1 MHPPIESALRYLY
14 LFIFPFVMV
23 SMMLTV
29 MLGAMHEPGSKDMP
43 VAVVGQT
50 IEQAEQTIA
59 GLEENMEGLFVFEA
73 SDNTEETRQLVAN
86 RNLVS
91 ALVLPSMDVPQAT
104 IITNQSGNS
113 SAKMVVGQVFSQ
125 VMSAEQI
132 PVVEE
137 DIAPLPTIDSMG
149 TVSMYIAMGWI
160 LSGFMMI
167 VVGANAAPASRAL
180 RKLLPLLVIYSAFVH
195 FLGVGP
201 VRHSPERKPSL

>member
-86 RNLVS
+86 RNLVGT
-91 ALVLPSMDVPQAT
+91 LVLPSMDVPQAT

-160 LSGFMMI
+160 LSGFMMTG
-167 VVGANAAPASRAL
+167 VGANAAPASRAL